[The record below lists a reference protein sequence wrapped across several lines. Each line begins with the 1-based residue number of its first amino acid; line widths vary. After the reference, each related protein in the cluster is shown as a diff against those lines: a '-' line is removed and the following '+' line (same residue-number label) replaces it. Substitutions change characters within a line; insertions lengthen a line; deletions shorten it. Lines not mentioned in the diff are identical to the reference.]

1 MKAVLLDD
9 NGVSIRDIPIPDVGE
24 GDILVRMRACG
35 LCGSDVEKV
44 YGRYGVVSRR
54 LGHEPSGEVVAVG
67 SKVKDV
73 RVGDRV
79 FVHHHVPCYSCYY
92 CNHEDYT
99 MCEHYQ
105 RSNIEPCGLAE
116 LFLVPEWNVSRGGV
130 IVLPEHVTF
139 EEAAM
144 IEPLACC
151 IKALDASS
159 ITKGDSVAILGVGP
173 AGIMH
178 AMLAKLN
185 GAEKVIAVDV
195 NEFRLDF
202 ASRVGADIS
211 VNVSRDDPAE
221 IARDSTGQVG
231 VDIAIVAT
239 GNVNAVHTALKMVRR
254 GGKVVLFGVP
264 SKGTSMQL
272 DLNHLFNN
280 EIKIIPSLA
289 ASDHDT
295 RKAFNL
301 IASKKIDIA
310 RIITHRF
317 RLDYA
322 IEAIEHTH
330 RASDAMKVIVRED

>member
-1 MKAVLLDD
+1 MKAVLIES
-9 NGVSIRDIPIPDVGE
+9 NGVSIKDIPMPNVGE
-24 GDILVRMRACG
+24 GDILVKMHACG
-35 LCGSDVEKV
+35 LCGSDIEKV

-54 LGHEPSGEVVAVG
+54 LGHEPAGEVVAVG
-67 SKVKDV
+67 SRVKGI

-92 CNHEDYT
+92 CNHGDYT

-116 LFLVPEWNVSRGGV
+116 IFLVPEWNVSRGGV

-151 IKALDASS
+151 IKALNSS
-159 ITKGDSVAILGVGP
+159 SMAKGDSVAVLGVGP

-178 AMLAKLN
+178 VMLARLN
-185 GAEKVIAVDV
+185 NASKVIAVDV
-195 NEFRLDF
+195 NDFRLDF

-211 VNVSRDDPAE
+211 VNASRDDPVP
-221 IARDSTGQVG
+221 IARDVTEQRG

-239 GNVNAVHTALKMVRR
+239 GNVNAVHTALRMVRR
-254 GGKVVLFGVP
+254 GGKVVIFGVP
-264 SKGTSMQL
+264 SKGTIIQL

-280 EIKIIPSLA
+280 EIKMVPSLA

-295 RKAFNL
+295 MAAFNL
-301 IASKKIDIA
+301 IASRRIDIA

-317 RLDYA
+317 RLDDAINA
-322 IEAIEHTH
+322 IECAH
-330 RASDAMKVIVRED
+330 RASDAMKVIITD

>member
-1 MKAVLLDD
+1 MKAVLLDE
-9 NGVSIRDIPIPDVGE
+9 NGVSIRDVSIPDVGE
-24 GDILVRMRACG
+24 GDILVKMRACG
-35 LCGSDVEKV
+35 LCGSDIEKV

-54 LGHEPSGEVVAVG
+54 LGHEPAGEVVAIG
-67 SKVKDV
+67 SKVKDI

-92 CNHEDYT
+92 CNHGDYT
-99 MCEHYQ
+99 MCEYYQ

-116 LFLVPEWNVSRGGV
+116 LFLVPEWNVARGGV

-151 IKALDASS
+151 IKALSASS
-159 ITKGDSVAILGVGP
+159 MRKGDNVAILGVGP

-178 AMLAKLN
+178 VMLAKLN

-195 NEFRLDF
+195 NEFRLGF
-202 ASRVGADIS
+202 ASRIGADIS
-211 VNVSRDDPAE
+211 INASKDNPVE
-221 IARDSTGQVG
+221 IARESTEQRG

-239 GNVNAVHTALKMVRR
+239 GNVNAVNTALKMVRR
-254 GGKVVLFGVP
+254 GGKIVLFGVP
-264 SKGTSMQL
+264 SKGISIQL

-295 RKAFNL
+295 REAFNL
-301 IASKKIDIA
+301 IAGREIDIA

-322 IEAIEHTH
+322 IEAIEHAH
-330 RASDAMKVIVRED
+330 RASDAMKVIVTGE

>member
-1 MKAVLLDD
+1 MRAVLIESD
-9 NGVSIRDIPIPDVGE
+9 GVSIKDVPTPNIGE

-35 LCGSDVEKV
+35 LCGSDIEKV

-54 LGHEPSGEVVAVG
+54 LGHEPAGEVVAVG
-67 SKVKDV
+67 ERVKGI

-92 CNHEDYT
+92 CNHGDYT
-99 MCEHYQ
+99 MCEYYQ

-116 LFLVPEWNVSRGGV
+116 LFLVPEWNVSKGGV

-139 EEAAM
+139 EDAAM

-151 IKALDASS
+151 IKALNASS
-159 ITKGDSVAILGVGP
+159 MAKGDSVAVLGVGP

-178 AMLAKLN
+178 IMLARLN
-185 GAEKVIAVDV
+185 NASKVIAVDV
-195 NEFRLDF
+195 NDFRLDF
-202 ASRVGADIS
+202 ANRVGADIS
-211 VNVSRDDPAE
+211 VNANRDDPVQ
-221 IARDSTGQVG
+221 IARDATEQRG

-239 GNVNAVHTALKMVRR
+239 GNVNAVHTALRMVRR

-264 SKGTSMQL
+264 SKGTTIQL

-280 EIKIIPSLA
+280 EIKIVPSLA

-295 RKAFNL
+295 REAFNL
-301 IASKKIDIA
+301 IASRRIDIA

-317 RLDYA
+317 RLDDAINA
-322 IEAIEHTH
+322 IECAH
-330 RASDAMKVIVRED
+330 RASDAMKVIVTD

>member
-1 MKAVLLDD
+1 MKAVLLDGD
-9 NGVSIRDIPIPDVGE
+9 GVSIRDVPRPEVGE
-24 GDILVRMRACG
+24 GDILVRMHACG
-35 LCGSDVEKV
+35 LCGSDIEKV

-54 LGHEPSGEVVAVG
+54 LGHEPAGEVVAVG
-67 SKVKDV
+67 SKVKGI

-92 CNHEDYT
+92 CNHGDYT

-116 LFLVPEWNVSRGGV
+116 LFLVPEWNVTRGGV

-159 ITKGDSVAILGVGP
+159 MRDGDSVAVLGVGP
-173 AGIMH
+173 AGMMH
-178 AMLAKLN
+178 VMLARSR
-185 GAEKVIAVDV
+185 GAGKVIALDV
-195 NEFRLDF
+195 NDFRLDF
-202 ASRVGADIS
+202 ASKMGADICI
-211 VNVSRDDPAE
+211 NVSKDDPIP
-221 IARDSTGQVG
+221 IARDATEQRG
-231 VDIAIVAT
+231 VDIAMVAT
-239 GNVNAVHTALKMVRR
+239 GNVSAVQTALRMVRR

-272 DLNHLFNN
+272 DLNHLFSN
-280 EIKIIPSLA
+280 EIKIVPSLA

-295 RKAFNL
+295 MKAFRM
-301 IASKKIDIA
+301 IAGREVDVA

-317 RLDYA
+317 RLDDA
-322 IEAIEHTH
+322 LEAIECAH
-330 RASDAMKVIVRED
+330 RASDAMKVIVTG